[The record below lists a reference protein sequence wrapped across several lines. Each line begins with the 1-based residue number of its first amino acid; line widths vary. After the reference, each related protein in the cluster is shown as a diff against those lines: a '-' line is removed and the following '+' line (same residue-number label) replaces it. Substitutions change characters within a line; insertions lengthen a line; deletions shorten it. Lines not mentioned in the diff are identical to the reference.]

1 MLPRVLENEAM
12 DTIEEAVE
20 YDRMDH
26 SGVNGRF
33 VADFL
38 QVHGPCRGGEI
49 LDVGTGT
56 ARIPI
61 ALCQA
66 DASTRVVAI
75 DLSETML
82 EIGRR
87 NVAEAGLSD
96 RIRLRK
102 VDGKHAGL
110 EASAFEGVICN
121 TIVHHLPNPRELL
134 SEMARLVAPGG
145 TLMVRDLFRPA
156 DDHAVNH
163 LVETHA
169 AGESPKARALF
180 DDSLRA
186 GLTLSEIQE
195 MVESLGLPATDVS
208 MTSDRHWTWVWNRPA

>member
-102 VDGKHAGL
+102 VDGKNAGL
-110 EASAFEGVICN
+110 
-121 TIVHHLPNPRELL
+121 
-134 SEMARLVAPGG
+134 
-145 TLMVRDLFRPA
+145 
-156 DDHAVNH
+156 
-163 LVETHA
+163 
-169 AGESPKARALF
+169 
-180 DDSLRA
+180 
-186 GLTLSEIQE
+186 
-195 MVESLGLPATDVS
+195 
-208 MTSDRHWTWVWNRPA
+208 RHRRSRG